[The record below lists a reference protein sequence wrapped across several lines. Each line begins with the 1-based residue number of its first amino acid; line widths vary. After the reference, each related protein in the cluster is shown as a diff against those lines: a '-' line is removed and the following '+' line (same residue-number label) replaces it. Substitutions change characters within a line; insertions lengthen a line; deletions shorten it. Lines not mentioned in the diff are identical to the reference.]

1 MRTSIAVTHIALSL
15 AFTTTSALSEWIQ
28 YRGPQSNGSTAEAL
42 PKSMGFGDPVWR
54 IKLNTGFSSFVAD
67 ADTVYT
73 IERREFDGVELETL
87 LALDQATGKER
98 WAKPMGLARYDGG
111 GDSGAKGN
119 KGGDGPRSTPAV
131 SNGRVFVIDASL
143 GVYAFKAKTGDEL
156 WRHDVIKK
164 FNGSKIK
171 WLNAASPLL
180 DGEHLYMAGGGPGE
194 SFLAFKQATGKLAW
208 KSGDAK
214 MTHATPIAAD
224 LHGQRQILFFN
235 QKGVTA
241 MSPDKGAELWH
252 HDFPYRTSSAAS
264 PVVFEDI
271 VYCSAGYGVGSTAF
285 RVKLDA
291 EAFST
296 KELWREPGNKM
307 ANHWSSPVCRD
318 GYLYGLFGFKK
329 YGEAPLSCYDIRTGR
344 LKWAEEGFG
353 PGHLTMVGDQ
363 LLVLG
368 DVGQLVVAAADP
380 GGYREVAKKDLLDGK
395 CWTTPIFSGGKIY
408 ARSAS
413 EGICVMPKS

>member
-1 MRTSIAVTHIALSL
+1 MR
-15 AFTTTSALSEWIQ
+15 
-28 YRGPQSNGSTAEAL
+28 
-42 PKSMGFGDPVWR
+42 
-54 IKLNTGFSSFVAD
+54 
-67 ADTVYT
+67 
-73 IERREFDGVELETL
+73 
-87 LALDQATGKER
+87 
-98 WAKPMGLARYDGG
+98 
-111 GDSGAKGN
+111 
-119 KGGDGPRSTPAV
+119 
-131 SNGRVFVIDASL
+131 
-143 GVYAFKAKTGDEL
+143 
-156 WRHDVIKK
+156 
-164 FNGSKIK
+164 
-171 WLNAASPLL
+171 
-180 DGEHLYMAGGGPGE
+180 
-194 SFLAFKQATGKLAW
+194 
-208 KSGDAK
+208 
-214 MTHATPIAAD
+214 
-224 LHGQRQILFFN
+224 
-235 QKGVTA
+235 
-241 MSPDKGAELWH
+241 DK
-252 HDFPYRTSSAAS
+252 
-264 PVVFEDI
+264 DI

-380 GGYREVAKKDLLDGK
+380 EGYQEVAKKDLLDGK

-408 ARSAS
+408 ARSAT